1 MSKGEPITTKFKVDL
16 TELKAGMQEAS
27 RTIRTANS
35 EFKATSSSLDNWAK
49 STDGLNAKVKQL
61 TTVLDAEKKK
71 LEILKEQHSL
81 VSKEQGENSKAAKDL
96 EIRINNQQAT
106 VNKTEKS
113 LNSYKKELSNVSNQ
127 AKYSKEDFEQLNKSL
142 KDMAGDVA
150 TKAVKG
156 IAAIGASLAGLAV
169 ASVKVGMDFD
179 AAMSEVSAIS
189 GAVGEDFDLLRE
201 KAKEMGE
208 KTKFSASEAAE
219 AFKYMA
225 MAGWKTE
232 DMLGAIDGVMNLA
245 AASGEN
251 LGTVS
256 DIVTD
261 AMTAFGLAAD
271 GTTKKLGSDGL
282 VKEISNASYFSDVL
296 AAASSNSNTNVAMM
310 GETFKYVA
318 PLAGSLKYNI
328 EDTALATG
336 LMANAGIKG
345 SQAGTALR
353 SILTRLVK
361 PTEDSATAMEE
372 LGISLTDN
380 DGNMKS
386 LYDIMLDLRSGF
398 ADLTEEEKGSY
409 AAMLGGQEALSGLLS
424 IVNASDADFTKLKT
438 AINNSNGAAL
448 EMSETMQDNLKG
460 SAVIMGSSL
469 EGAAIKVSDIFK
481 GPLKNAVDD
490 GTQSINKLSRELDK
504 PATKKSL
511 GQLADGVGNVASSL
525 ISTAT
530 KAIPSALKAFSFL
543 IDKSGVLIPS
553 FATLASAVALYKIK
567 TDLAKNSTE
576 GLNKATLLI
585 KTAQMNWT
593 KMVEAHNG
601 VMDLAI
607 IKEQILSKLQAAA
620 PWGLLAVGIGLV
632 ATGIANTILNQEA
645 YMTET
650 EKLKERLDEQT
661 EAWEDLSKA
670 QEENLS
676 SNLSEIDHI
685 KSLKAELDTLVD
697 GNGKVKEGYE
707 NRANFIVNEL
717 AEATGLEI
725 EMIDGVIQNH
735 EELSASIDQVIA
747 KQRAKIILDSEQSK
761 YEEALK
767 NQTEAVSNLRKAHE
781 EYTTAKSNYD
791 KDYEL
796 LKKQLDETV
805 ETSER
810 RLLEQ
815 KMNNLSTEL
824 VAKKTNY
831 DEQVKLVGT
840 YNEQIATYEEM
851 AALVASGTAEDIEKV
866 NSMRA
871 KSYESAGENIT
882 LTLEEQIANEE
893 ELLEYWK
900 NKYKETGEEM
910 YLDQQNASKTR
921 LEQLKTELDAQK
933 STVEEKTP
941 PYLAVFQAMQN
952 GAVQVLQNSEG
963 FRSAGSSNI
972 DALGEGANS
981 KKSNIFDT
989 AKSIGMKA
997 LSGADEGL
1005 SGAATLGGNFTA
1017 GLKSGALN
1025 GLQGLVNAGAT
1036 LGNALF
1042 NAVKNNL
1049 DIHSPSKKGDWLGQM
1064 FDLGVGGGIKRKT
1077 QDVVTQAKQMSN
1089 ALVKTV
1095 GEGVAEV
1102 NALYDG
1108 VSSQDATVMNGAN
1121 ATNPSVSPS
1130 KTINYNQYI
1139 SSPQPLNRMEIRRQ
1153 TKNTLKLIGGN

>member
-96 EIRINNQQAT
+96 EIRINNQQAA

-127 AKYSKEDFEQLNKSL
+127 AKYSKEDFEQLNNSL
-142 KDMAGDVA
+142 KDMAGDIA

-156 IAAIGASLAGLAV
+156 IAAIGTALAGLTV

-225 MAGWKTE
+225 MASWKTE

-310 GETFKYVA
+310 GDTFKYVA

-398 ADLTEEEKGSY
+398 AGLTEEEKGSY

-438 AINNSNGAAL
+438 AINDSNGAAL
-448 EMSETMQDNLKG
+448 KMSETMQDNLKG

-490 GTQSINKLSRELDK
+490 GTDSITKLSLELDK
-504 PATKKSL
+504 PTTRKSL
-511 GQLADGVGNVASSL
+511 GQLADGAGNVASSL
-525 ISTAT
+525 INVAT

-543 IDKSGVLIPS
+543 IDKSGILIPS
-553 FATLASAVALYKIK
+553 FATLASAVGIYKLK

-576 GLNKATLLI
+576 GLNKATLII
-585 KTAQMNWT
+585 KAAQMNWT

-601 VMDLAI
+601 VMDRAI
-607 IKEQILSKLQAAA
+607 IKEEILGKLQAAA

-632 ATGIANTILNQEA
+632 ATGIANTIINQEA

-650 EKLKERLDEQT
+650 EKLKERLDEQK
-661 EAWEDLSKA
+661 EAWEDLNAK
-670 QEENLS
+670 QEESLS
-676 SNLSEIDHI
+676 TGLSEIDHI
-685 KSLKAELDTLVD
+685 KNLKSELDTLVD
-697 GNGKVKEGYE
+697 ENGKVKEGYE
-707 NRANFIVNEL
+707 NRVNFIVNEL
-717 AEATGLEI
+717 SESTGMEI
-725 EMIDGVIQNH
+725 EMIDGVIQNYG
-735 EELSASIDQVIA
+735 ELGASIDQVIA

-767 NQTEAVSNLRKAHE
+767 NQTEAVKNLRTAEE
-781 EYTTAKSNYD
+781 EYNKAKSNYD

-796 LKKQLDETV
+796 LKKQLDETL

-810 RLLEQ
+810 RLLE
-815 KMNNLSTEL
+815 KKLENLSTEL
-824 VAKKTNY
+824 EAKKTNY
-831 DEQVKLVGT
+831 DEQAKVVGT

-851 AALVASGTAEDIEKV
+851 AALIASGTAEDIAKINTMKVSSYQDTEKSV
-866 NSMRA
+866 I
-871 KSYESAGENIT
+871 KS
-882 LTLEEQIANEE
+882 LTEQIEIEQGILDWNA
-893 ELLEYWK
+893 
-900 NKYKETGEEM
+900 EM
-910 YLDQQNASKTR
+910 YKKTNDKKYDDQVHASETR
-921 LEQLKTELDAQK
+921 LEQLRTELDAQT
-933 STVEEKTP
+933 STVENKTP
-941 PYLAVFQAMQN
+941 IYLSVVQAMQD
-952 GAVQVLQNSEG
+952 GAVQVLKNSEG
-963 FRSAGSSNI
+963 FRSAGSSNME
-972 DALGEGANS
+972 ALEEGAES
-981 KKSNIFDT
+981 KKSSIFDT

-997 LSGADEGL
+997 LNGASEGL
-1005 SGAATLGGNFTA
+1005 SGADILGGNFTE
-1017 GLKSGALN
+1017 GLRTGALGGVR
-1025 GLQGLVNAGAT
+1025 GLAAAGAT

-1042 NAVKNNL
+1042 DAVKNNL

-1064 FDLGVGGGIKRKT
+1064 FDIGVGGGIKRKT
-1077 QDVVTQAKQMSN
+1077 QDVVSQAKQMSN
-1089 ALVKTV
+1089 ALIKTV
-1095 GEGVAEV
+1095 GDGVAEV

-1108 VSSQDATVMNGAN
+1108 VSSRDVSVTNGIN
-1121 ATNPSVSPS
+1121 ATSPSVLPS